1 MKAERLPTFLQ
12 SDCYFEYRLGSLMSQ
27 AQLVG
32 RRGEFVL
39 MQVDRTPRP
48 RKVRPKQEEVPVD
61 FKGVMMK
68 NMYVCMGNAVV
79 TDSDVWFSQ
88 VQMANRTEVTYAVLS
103 RPVSASRP
111 VLPTQ
116 SRPPTSSTSL
126 RRSDSA
132 LGSPSKSS
140 VFSSSFYDSGD
151 VLSLLSPDSGFVRGR
166 RHLDDVLRDDSDG
179 VDRKPY
185 TPRPGEPVCVT
196 ADSDGNRMDTHTVYF
211 SHKVSPR
218 HTVSQG

>member
-111 VLPTQ
+111 ILPTQ

-166 RHLDDVLRDDSDG
+166 RLFRGLL
-179 VDRKPY
+179 KI
-185 TPRPGEPVCVT
+185 
-196 ADSDGNRMDTHTVYF
+196 
-211 SHKVSPR
+211 K
-218 HTVSQG
+218 